1 MVQVVRAAITPV
13 FHRQLLHFLSLQP
26 PPTTA
31 AISAPP
37 RLSLFSHRRNAHLK
51 PRALR
56 PPQELDLQKDSRS
69 KKLSSKS
76 DDEEGDDETSEDKK
90 KQRRSRNE
98 MKRKARQTLH
108 WGMDLASF
116 STPQIKRILKAAS
129 LEEEVFEAL
138 MVVKKLG
145 SDVREGKRRQF
156 NYIGRLLRDADA
168 QPELLGALIQA
179 TKDGDQSTLQALAGS
194 AKLFDEGPEEE
205 LHESE
210 SESEQ
215 EDEDSDDHILLA
227 SKWFDSLIKKD
238 IQASNEVYSLDSM
251 DFDRQELR
259 KLVRKVHNVQD
270 SLNSTEEDPEK
281 CAGLIAAK
289 KSLNRFLSSLAKRH
303 SSAQNIDV

>member
-1 MVQVVRAAITPV
+1 MAQVVKAAVTPLY
-13 FHRQLLHFLSLQP
+13 HRQLLHFLSLQP
-26 PPTTA
+26 PITATKTA
-31 AISAPP
+31 AISGPP
-37 RLSLFSHRRNAHLK
+37 RLSLLSHRRNAHLK

-56 PPQELDLQKDSRS
+56 PPQQLDLLKDNRS
-69 KKLSSKS
+69 KKISTNKS
-76 DDEEGDDETSEDKK
+76 DGEDEADDDETSEDKKK

-129 LEEEVFEAL
+129 LEEDVFEAL
-138 MVVKKLG
+138 MVVKRLG

-194 AKLFDEGPEEE
+194 AKLVDEGPEEE

-215 EDEDSDDHILLA
+215 EDE
-227 SKWFDSLIKKD
+227 
-238 IQASNEVYSLDSM
+238 
-251 DFDRQELR
+251 ELR
-259 KLVRKVHNVQD
+259 KLVRKVHSVQE
-270 SLNSTEEDPEK
+270 SLNSTEEDAEK
-281 CAGLIAAK
+281 SAGLIAAK
-289 KSLNRFLSSLAKRH
+289 KSLNRFLCSLAKRH
-303 SSAQNIDV
+303 SSAQNVDI